1 MVRLLGVDLPRN
13 KRIEYALTAIHG
25 IGLSTA
31 KQIILQVNIDSNRR
45 TDDLTIEETAALRE
59 KLEITELKLE
69 GDLRRFTGLNLKR
82 LNDINCYRGR
92 RHRVNL
98 PLRGQRTRTNA
109 RSRRGTKQTISSKK
123 K

>member
-1 MVRLLGVDLPRN
+1 MN
-13 KRIEYALTAIHG
+13 
-25 IGLSTA
+25 
-31 KQIILQVNIDSNRR
+31 
-45 TDDLTIEETAALRE
+45 DLTIEETAALRE